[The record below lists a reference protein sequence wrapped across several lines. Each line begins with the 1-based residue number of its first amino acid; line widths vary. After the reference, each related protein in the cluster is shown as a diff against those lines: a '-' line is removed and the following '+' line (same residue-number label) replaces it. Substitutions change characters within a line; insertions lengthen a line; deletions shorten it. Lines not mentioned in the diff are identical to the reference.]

1 MKLNELKDNEGAVK
15 KKKRVAR
22 GVGLAKEKLL
32 VEEFKGRNLV
42 WRFNKWL

>member
-22 GVGLAKEKLL
+22 GVGSGKGKLL
-32 VEEFKGRNLV
+32 VEELKGRNLDLA
-42 WRFNKWL
+42 FQ